1 METVKIIV
9 TTLVLVAFLTVIRS
23 FKGEMALPVSICIS
37 VFIIGCV
44 LGVIEP
50 LITLI
55 KDFEKDIGGNYISVM
70 LKALGIALITETASD
85 ICRDFGEIGISSKI
99 DLLGKCTI
107 ISMSVPIIKDILA
120 LVKDVLAK

>member
-1 METVKIIV
+1 METVKIII

-50 LITLI
+50 LISMI
-55 KDFEKDIGGNYISVM
+55 KEFERDIGGNYISVM

-85 ICRDFGEIGISSKI
+85 ICRDFGENGISS
-99 DLLGKCTI
+99 
-107 ISMSVPIIKDILA
+107 
-120 LVKDVLAK
+120 